1 MNTTRFSWRARGRS
15 FIYAWSGVRMLLA
28 GEHNARLHLA
38 AAVMAIILGILFG
51 ISPGEWVAIVLCI
64 GAVFMAEAFNSAI
77 EALCDLVSPGPHPL
91 IKRAKDMAAGAVLI
105 MAAAAF
111 VVGCIIFIP
120 YLLLLL

>member
-105 MAAAAF
+105 MATAAF